1 MRMPLNEYIP
11 PNEKALK
18 SAEIEVR
25 EREKQHDPLQSSPPP
40 CLEYISLPLWL
51 HQTIR
56 WVLRDEQWT
65 AQTLMGAC
73 KVVKC
78 LEEDYSQSL

>member
-40 CLEYISLPLWL
+40 CLEYIALPT
-51 HQTIR
+51 H
-56 WVLRDEQWT
+56 
-65 AQTLMGAC
+65 
-73 KVVKC
+73 VKHLLC
-78 LEEDYSQSL
+78 QILFVIIISIPSPIMKS